1 MAQREAPQTVSV
13 AGHRLRLTNP
23 GKVIYPA
30 TGTTKAEVIHYYVE
44 IAPFLLPH
52 LADRIVTR
60 KRWVDGVGTAGNP
73 GEVFFEK
80 NLPESA
86 PSWIRRVEIQHK
98 SHHNT
103 YPVFSDAAGL
113 AWAGQVAALEL
124 HVPQWKVNR
133 RGTPQNPDRLV
144 LDLDPGPG
152 AGLAECAEVAKLA
165 KKLLAELD
173 LEAFPVTSGSKGIHL
188 YAGLDGEQDSDYVN
202 AFAKEFAKALES
214 ELPDLVVSSMK
225 KELRRNKVLVDWSQ
239 NNGAKTTIAPYS
251 LRGTPEPLVAT
262 PRTWRELNDPD
273 LRQLSLDEVLARMKR
288 RKDPIGDL
296 VGPTPSHDK
305 LAIYRSKRDASK
317 TPEPVPSEMP
327 GGDDG
332 NSFVIQEHHA
342 SRLHWDFRL
351 EHEGVLVS
359 WALPK
364 GVPTDPKKNHL
375 AVQTEDHPLEY
386 GTFEGKIPQGEYG
399 GGDVTIWDTGTYE
412 LEKWRDNEVIATL
425 TGKDGGGLGGPRKY
439 ALIKTGENWLIHLM
453 QTDQKAS
460 KSTKPAKAAKSTTK
474 STASK
479 GFVAP
484 MLATLGDSAAIDDQD
499 DWTFEM
505 KWDGIRAIAVVDGA
519 DIGLFTRNQNDVT
532 VAYPEVVEA
541 LAALELE
548 DAVLDGEIV
557 ALGANGAPDFGLL
570 QQRMGLTRPGDVASA
585 QRNVPVT
592 YLVFDVLRADAQ
604 GTQNDEY
611 AERRRALDKLDVDDG
626 ETILVPAAYE
636 GSLED
641 AIASSKKLGLEGVLA
656 KRRDSRYVAGK
667 RSSNWIKI
675 KHQRMQEVVIGGW
688 RTGNGARANS
698 IGSLLLGIPDDD
710 GLRYVGRVGTG
721 FNEKALADLS
731 KSLASAERKT
741 SPFADIPRDVVR
753 DAHWVT
759 PRIVGEVAFSEW
771 TSSGHL
777 RHPTW
782 RGRRPDKDPREVTL
796 E

>member
-1 MAQREAPQTVSV
+1 MAQSDAPQTVSV

-23 GKVIYPA
+23 DKVIYPA
-30 TGTTKAEVIHYYVE
+30 TGTTKAEVITYYVE

-60 KRWVDGVGTAGNP
+60 KRWVNGVGTPDKP

-80 NLPESA
+80 NLPDSA

-103 YPVFSDAAGL
+103 YPVFGDATAL

-152 AGLAECAEVAKLA
+152 AGLDECAEVAKLA
-165 KKLLAELD
+165 KKLLSELG

-225 KELRRNKVLVDWSQ
+225 KDLRRDKVLVDWSQ

-251 LRGTPEPLVAT
+251 LRGGFQPWVAT
-262 PRTWRELNDPD
+262 PRTWRELNCPD
-273 LRQLSLDEVLARMKR
+273 LRHLTLDEVLKRMKR
-288 RKDPIGDL
+288 RKDPMAEL

-317 TPEPVPSEMP
+317 TPEPVPHEMP
-327 GGDDG
+327 GGGDG

-386 GTFEGKIPQGEYG
+386 GTFEGKIPRGEYG

-412 LEKWRDNEVIATL
+412 LEKWRDDEVIATL
-425 TGKDGGGLGGPRKY
+425 TGADGGGLGGPRKY

-453 QTDQKAS
+453 QEPRS
-460 KSTKPAKAAKSTTK
+460 STAATKGKAAS
-474 STASK
+474 
-479 GFVAP
+479 GFIAP
-484 MLATLGDSAAIDDQD
+484 MLATLGDTGSVDDES

-519 DIGLFTRNQNDVT
+519 EVRLFTRNHNDVT
-532 VAYPEVVEA
+532 AGYPEVVEA
-541 LAALELE
+541 LAALDLD

-557 ALGANGAPDFGLL
+557 ALGPQGAPDFGRL
-570 QQRMGLTRPGDVASA
+570 QQRMGLTKAADVA
-585 QRNVPVT
+585 RVREDVPVT
-592 YLVFDVLRADAQ
+592 YLVFDVLRAGGQ
-604 GTQNDEY
+604 GMQNDEY
-611 AERRRALDKLDVDDG
+611 AERRRALTKLDVDDG
-626 ETILVPAAYE
+626 ETILVPAAFD
-636 GSLED
+636 GSLKN
-641 AIASSKKLGLEGVLA
+641 AIESSRKLGLEGVLA

-688 RTGNGARANS
+688 RVGNGARADT
-698 IGSLLLGIPDDD
+698 IGSLLLGVPDDD

-721 FNEKALADLS
+721 FNEKSLTDLQKRLAP
-731 KSLASAERKT
+731 AERKT
-741 SPFADIPRDVVR
+741 SPFVDVPKEVTR

-759 PRIVGEVAFSEW
+759 PRIVGEVAFSDW
-771 TSSGHL
+771 TRGGHL
-777 RHPTW
+777 RHPVW
-782 RGRRPDKDPREVTL
+782 RGLRADKDPREVTL

>member
-1 MAQREAPQTVSV
+1 MAQSDAPQTVSV

-23 GKVIYPA
+23 DKVIYPS
-30 TGTTKAEVIHYYVE
+30 TGTTKAEVISYYVE

-52 LADRIVTR
+52 VADRIVTR
-60 KRWVDGVGTAGNP
+60 KRWVNGVGTAEKP

-103 YPVFSDAAGL
+103 YPIFADAAGL

-133 RGTPQNPDRLV
+133 RGTPQHPDRLV

-165 KKLLAELD
+165 KKLLAELG

-225 KELRRNKVLVDWSQ
+225 KDLRRDKVLVDWSQ

-251 LRGTPEPLVAT
+251 LRGTPEPWVAA
-262 PRTWRELNDPD
+262 PRTWRELSDPD
-273 LRQLSLDEVLARMKR
+273 LRQLSLDEVLTRMKR
-288 RKDPIGDL
+288 RKDPMAEL

-317 TPEPVPSEMP
+317 TPEPVPHEMP

-386 GTFEGKIPQGEYG
+386 GTFEGTIPKGEYG
-399 GGDVTIWDTGTYE
+399 GGKVTVWDTGTYE
-412 LEKWRDNEVIATL
+412 LEKWRDNEVIAKL
-425 TGKDGGGLGGPRKY
+425 TGAEGGGLGGPRKY

-453 QTDQKAS
+453 HTDEPA
-460 KSTKPAKAAKSTTK
+460 TKTTK
-474 STASK
+474 SAKAGSK
-479 GFVAP
+479 NSLSTGFIAP
-484 MLATLGDSAAIDDQD
+484 MLATPGDAGSIDDES

-505 KWDGIRAIAVVDGA
+505 KWDGIRAIAVVNGTDV
-519 DIGLFTRNQNDVT
+519 GLFTRNQNDVT
-532 VAYPEVVEA
+532 AAYPEIVEA
-541 LAALELE
+541 LAALDLE
-548 DAVLDGEIV
+548 DAVVDGEIV
-557 ALGANGAPDFGLL
+557 ALGPNGAPDFGLL
-570 QQRMGLTRPGDVASA
+570 QRRMGLTKPAEIQAIQDD
-585 QRNVPVT
+585 VPVT
-592 YLVFDVLRADAQ
+592 YLVFDVLRADGQ
-604 GTQNDEY
+604 GMQNDEY
-611 AERRRALDKLDVDDG
+611 AERRRALNKLDVDDG
-626 ETILVPAAYE
+626 ETILVPAAFD
-636 GSLED
+636 GSLDD
-641 AIASSKKLGLEGVLA
+641 AIGSSKKLGLEGVLA

-688 RTGNGARANS
+688 RDGNGARANTL
-698 IGSLLLGIPDDD
+698 GSLLVGIPDDD

-721 FNEKALADLS
+721 FSDKTLADLE
-731 KSLASAERKT
+731 KTLATATRKT
-741 SPFADIPRDVVR
+741 SPFADVPKEVTR

-759 PRIVGEVAFSEW
+759 PRIVGEVAFSDW
-771 TSSGHL
+771 TTSGHL
-777 RHPTW
+777 RHPSW
-782 RGRRPDKDPREVTL
+782 RGIRTDKDPREVTL